1 MLNFVLLPKAGVN
14 NKKIIMW
21 ELIYLSMQDI
31 ISAIKRIQNGN
42 LYSINSK
49 EANTNNYLYVGPNIL
64 RDEFKMS

>member
-1 MLNFVLLPKAGVN
+1 LPKAGVN

-42 LYSINSK
+42 LYSNQQQRSQYQQLFVCRTK
-49 EANTNNYLYVGPNIL
+49 YFA
-64 RDEFKMS
+64 R